1 MRYSRKKEVMSIAG
15 IIAGTLL
22 AGLCALVVLKLVSV
36 FPVMP
41 EFFGTVGLALGCA
54 LAAGGYHQFKQEQ
67 KNKELDRLRA
77 DGEARIAQLLGI
89 PPRSP

>member
-1 MRYSRKKEVMSIAG
+1 MRYSRKKEVMSSVGVIT
-15 IIAGTLL
+15 GTLL
-22 AGLCALVVLKLVSV
+22 AGLCALAVLKLVSI

-41 EFFGTVGLALGCA
+41 EFFGTVGLALGCSM
-54 LAAGGYHQFKQEQ
+54 AAGGYHQYKQEQ

-77 DGEARIAQLLGI
+77 DGEVRIAQLLGI

>member
-1 MRYSRKKEVMSIAG
+1 MRYSRKKEVMSSVG
-15 IIAGTLL
+15 IIAGTFLT
-22 AGLCALVVLKLVSV
+22 GLCALAVLKLVSI

-54 LAAGGYHQFKQEQ
+54 MAAGGYHQYKQEQ

-77 DGEARIAQLLGI
+77 DGEARIAQMLGI
-89 PPRSP
+89 PPSSP